1 MVRAELLWAGAEL
14 WTLEMHVCDV
24 RVGERARLC
33 GRSGRTGV
41 SGSEQLLVCLPCP
54 GCVGLIWDWRA
65 YESGS
70 WCQPSLLCYPTLY

>member
-41 SGSEQLLVCLPCP
+41 SNIPLYIHTTSLSIYLL
-54 GCVGLIWDWRA
+54 I
-65 YESGS
+65 S
-70 WCQPSLLCYPTLY
+70 T